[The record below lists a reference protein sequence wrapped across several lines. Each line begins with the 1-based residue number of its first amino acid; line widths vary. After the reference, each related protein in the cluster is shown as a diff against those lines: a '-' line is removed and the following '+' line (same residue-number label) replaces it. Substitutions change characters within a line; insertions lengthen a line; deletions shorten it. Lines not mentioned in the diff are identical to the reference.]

1 MKPTVPLER
10 ARTLIQGWYNEFCKD
25 HGKPTVMLDI
35 QEEDDKAA
43 RAYKVTNTENK
54 TSTIVFWSIV
64 SDYESSGSSGIP
76 GDLRSGVW
84 DAFMDL
90 G

>member
-1 MKPTVPLER
+1 V
-10 ARTLIQGWYNEFCKD
+10 
-25 HGKPTVMLDI
+25 VLDI
-35 QEEDDKAA
+35 QEEDEAVA

-54 TSTIVFWSIV
+54 ARTIVFWSVV
-64 SDYESSGSSGIP
+64 SEYESSGNSGIP
-76 GDLRSGVW
+76 GDLKSGIR